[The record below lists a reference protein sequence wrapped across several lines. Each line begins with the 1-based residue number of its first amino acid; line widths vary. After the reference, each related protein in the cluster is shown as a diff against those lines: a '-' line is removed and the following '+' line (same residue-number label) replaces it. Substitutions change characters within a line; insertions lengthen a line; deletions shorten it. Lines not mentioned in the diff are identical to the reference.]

1 MTLLLLKLLL
11 VPALVVA
18 ITLAVRRWGPAFGGW
33 LSGLPIVAGPV
44 LVFYAIEQG
53 TAFAGE
59 AAQATLAG
67 MSATAAFSVCYA
79 HLCRRF
85 RWPVSV
91 IVSWG
96 VFAGA
101 TFALYAWRPGLWGS
115 LAVTL
120 SAAVLGARVLPR
132 TPPEMGVAAPP
143 RADLI
148 VRVLASGTLVLV
160 LTALADRVGPALSGL
175 FTAFPILTTTMAA
188 FAHAQRGP
196 AAVVQFF
203 RGFLPAIVGF
213 SVFCS
218 VFSLAVPA
226 LGIAL
231 GTVAA
236 VATQLAVHGVILMR
250 VTR

>member
-1 MTLLLLKLLL
+1 VTLLLLKLLL

-18 ITLAVRRWGPAFGGW
+18 VTLAVRRWGPAFGGW

-59 AAQATLAG
+59 AAQATMAG
-67 MSATAAFSVCYA
+67 MSATAAFSVAYA
-79 HLCRRF
+79 HLCRPC

-91 IVSWG
+91 IVSWT
-96 VFAGA
+96 VFAAA
-101 TFALYAWRPGLWGS
+101 TFALYAWRPGLWAS

-120 SAAVLGARVLPR
+120 SAAVAGSRLLPH
-132 TPPEMGVAAPP
+132 TPPETGVAAPP

-148 VRVLASGTLVLV
+148 VRVLASATLVLV

-175 FTAFPILTTTMAA
+175 FTAFPILTTTMSA
-188 FAHAQRGP
+188 FTQAQRGP

-203 RGFLPAIVGF
+203 RGFLPAIAGF
-213 SVFCS
+213 SVFCF
-218 VFSLAVPA
+218 VFSLAVPGVGTA
-226 LGIAL
+226 LGVTAAL
-231 GTVAA
+231 
-236 VATQLAVHGVILMR
+236 ATQLAVHGVILMR
-250 VTR
+250 VAR